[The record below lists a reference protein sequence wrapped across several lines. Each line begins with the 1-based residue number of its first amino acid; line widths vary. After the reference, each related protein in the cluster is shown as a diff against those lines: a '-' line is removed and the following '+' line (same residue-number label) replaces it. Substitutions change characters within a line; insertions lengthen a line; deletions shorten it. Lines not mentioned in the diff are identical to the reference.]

1 VGGGRA
7 GRTGWSASEPDEPA
21 TPPGGGS
28 VLRNVAWLDNA
39 SAGRTVAGQSLAQ
52 PGQRHPGARVREVAG
67 DIDGRVG
74 GAVDLFS
81 FHIQFERSVP
91 GTLAGGVLGQEGKR
105 GGIGGPRDTNE
116 PLGTKPRR

>member
-1 VGGGRA
+1 MSGVALCTVVRITACGGRGSSQRASAAA
-7 GRTGWSASEPDEPA
+7 GDDARA
-21 TPPGGGS
+21 GGS

-39 SAGRTVAGQSLAQ
+39 SGGRTLAGQSLTQ

-74 GAVDLFS
+74 GAIDLFS

-91 GTLAGGVLGQEGKR
+91 GTLAGGVLGQEGK
-105 GGIGGPRDTNE
+105 
-116 PLGTKPRR
+116 